1 MANSVGIW
9 FVSIRIKTNEVISLE
24 DKEDLRKALLEL
36 LGEEENGRIGKRF
49 FFPQNVEKGYNII
62 QGLSLTDIVKFI
74 VPSVLVSAIILLMPP
89 YMSLL
94 FWIVKSVFACVI
106 LGIGFILAIAR
117 PVKYRNNIKFL
128 NYIKMRISFLSKQK
142 LYYIRPKDR
151 GGI

>member
-1 MANSVGIW
+1 
-9 FVSIRIKTNEVISLE
+9 LE

-36 LGEEENGRIGKRF
+36 LGEEENGRIGRRF

-62 QGLSLTDIVKFI
+62 QGLSLTDIAKFI
-74 VPSVLVSAIILLMPP
+74 VPSVLLSAIILLMPP

-94 FWIVKSVFACVI
+94 FWIIKSVFACFI

>member
-1 MANSVGIW
+1 M
-9 FVSIRIKTNEVISLE
+9 E

-36 LGEEENGRIGKRF
+36 LGEEENGRIGRRF

-74 VPSVLVSAIILLMPP
+74 VPSVLLSILILLMPP
-89 YMSLL
+89 YMSRF
-94 FWIVKSVFACVI
+94 FWIVKSAFVCVI

-117 PVKYRNNIKFL
+117 PVKYRNNIKCL

-142 LYYIRPKDR
+142 MYYIKPKDR
-151 GGI
+151 RGI

>member
-1 MANSVGIW
+1 
-9 FVSIRIKTNEVISLE
+9 LD

-36 LGEEENGRIGKRF
+36 LGEEGNGRIGKRF

-74 VPSVLVSAIILLMPP
+74 VPAVLITTIIMFMPP
-89 YMSLL
+89 YMSPL

-106 LGIGFILAIAR
+106 LGIGFTLAIAR
-117 PVKYRNNIKFL
+117 PVKYRNNIKCL
-128 NYIKMRISFLSKQK
+128 NYIKMRLSFLSKQK
-142 LYYIRPKDR
+142 TYYIRPKGR

>member
-1 MANSVGIW
+1 M
-9 FVSIRIKTNEVISLE
+9 E

-74 VPSVLVSAIILLMPP
+74 VPSVLVSAIIMLMPP